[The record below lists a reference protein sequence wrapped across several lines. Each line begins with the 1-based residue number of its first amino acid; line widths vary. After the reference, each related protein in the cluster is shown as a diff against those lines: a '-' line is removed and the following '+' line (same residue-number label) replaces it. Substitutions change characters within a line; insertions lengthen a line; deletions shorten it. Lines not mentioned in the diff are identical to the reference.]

1 MWNAAVARSVDP
13 TGVTRTRRRQV
24 HQHNGLKTAVLL
36 GGLSG
41 LILLAGRIIGG
52 PSGLVFA
59 RFIALGVNGFSYFYS
74 DKLALRSMRA
84 YPVSQVEQPRLYA
97 IVAELAASMRIPM
110 PRLYISPTEAPNA
123 FATGRNPRNAAVCC
137 TEGIMRILDE
147 RELRGVLGHE
157 LAHVG
162 NRDILISSVAATL
175 ATVITF
181 LAHMAQFAVFFGGGR
196 NNDDDNGG
204 GILGT
209 LAFAILA
216 PLAAGLI
223 QMSISR
229 SREYHADASGA
240 QITGDPLALAS
251 ALRKLESGVQARPLV
266 EDPQLAPTS
275 SLMIANP
282 FRGGAGIAT
291 LFSTHPPMAERIA
304 RLEAMAGYPR

>member
-59 RFIALGVNGFSYFYS
+59 LFIALAVNGFSYFYS

-110 PRLYISPTEAPNA
+110 PRLYVSPTEAPNA
-123 FATGRNPRNAAVCC
+123 FATGRNPRHAAVCC
-137 TEGIMRILDE
+137 TEGILALLDD

-157 LAHVG
+157 LSHVT
-162 NRDILISSVAATL
+162 NRDILISSVAGAL
-175 ATVITF
+175 AAVITY
-181 LAHMAQFAVFFGGGR
+181 LANFAQFAAFFGFGR
-196 NNDDDNGG
+196 NDDEG
-204 GILGT
+204 
-209 LAFAILA
+209 
-216 PLAAGLI
+216 
-223 QMSISR
+223 
-229 SREYHADASGA
+229 
-240 QITGDPLALAS
+240 
-251 ALRKLESGVQARPLV
+251 
-266 EDPQLAPTS
+266 
-275 SLMIANP
+275 
-282 FRGGAGIAT
+282 
-291 LFSTHPPMAERIA
+291 
-304 RLEAMAGYPR
+304 

>member
-1 MWNAAVARSVDP
+1 
-13 TGVTRTRRRQV
+13 V
-24 HQHNGLKTAVLL
+24 HQHNGLKTVALL
-36 GGLSG
+36 GGMTG
-41 LILLAGRIIGG
+41 LILLAGRVIGG
-52 PSGLVFA
+52 SGGLLLA
-59 RFIALGVNGFSYFYS
+59 LLIALGVNGFSYFYS

-97 IVAELAASMRIPM
+97 TVAELAASMRMPM

-137 TEGIMRILDE
+137 TEGILQLLDE

-181 LAHMAQFAVFFGGGR
+181 LAHMAQMAAFFGGFGGR
-196 NNDDDNGG
+196 DDEDRPGVLGG
-204 GILGT
+204 LLFAFLGPVAAT
-209 LAFAILA
+209 VVRLA
-216 PLAAGLI
+216 
-223 QMSISR
+223 ISR
-229 SREYHADASGA
+229 SREYQADASGS
-240 QITGDPLALAS
+240 QLTGDPLALAS
-251 ALRKLESGVQARPLV
+251 ALRKLEMGTQRKPLV
-266 EDPQLAPTS
+266 ENPQLAPTS

-282 FRGGAGIAT
+282 FRRGAGMGR
-291 LFSTHPPMAERIA
+291 LFSTHPPMADRIA